1 MEPAF
6 LLQLIVNG
14 IVIGSV
20 YALLAIG
27 LSLIFGILGVV
38 NFAHGEFY
46 MLGAT
51 ATLFL
56 VVALGLGFWPSVIL
70 VVVASAIVG
79 VGLYDVF
86 LRNVG
91 RHDFE
96 RSMLL
101 TLGLAM
107 VLQNGA
113 LAWWG
118 ADPQF
123 LRVSSLAGLISMFE
137 IRIPMTRVSA
147 LVGALLGIA
156 ALGWLLY
163 RTRLGQAMR
172 AVASNPMAAAVVG
185 IPTHRISRATVA
197 VGLAMCG
204 LAGAI
209 LAPIYTVHPL
219 MGAMFVF
226 KAFAIVIIGGMG
238 NIAGAAIVAFALGI
252 GESITGAYVTLAA
265 TEGIVFAVM
274 IAVLLFRPLGLF
286 GRGVRV

>member
-6 LLQLIVNG
+6 ILQLIVNG

-51 ATLFL
+51 AALFL
-56 VVALGLGFWPSVIL
+56 VVAMGLGFWPSVVL

-79 VGLYDVF
+79 VVLYDVF

-123 LRVSSLAGLISMFE
+123 LRVPSLAGLVSVLD
-137 IRIPMTRVSA
+137 IRIPMTRISA
-147 LVGALLGIA
+147 LAAALLGIA
-156 ALGWLLY
+156 GLGWLLY

-172 AVASNPMAAAVVG
+172 AAASNPMAAAVVG

-219 MGAMFVF
+219 MGTMFVF

-238 NIAGAAIVAFALGI
+238 NVMGAAIVAFALGI
-252 GESITGAYVTLAA
+252 GESVMGAYVTLAA
-265 TEGIVFAVM
+265 AEGIVFAVM